1 MAANLCILQAG
12 VCVFSGARIF
22 HCNKHRCHS
31 NTDEVPSYFL
41 ALAGS
46 FRVYY
51 SLLEVRKAEEG
62 GSCVN

>member
-1 MAANLCILQAG
+1 MAAGLCILQEG
-12 VCVFSGARIF
+12 FFSFSGASIF
-22 HCNKHRCHS
+22 RGNKHRCHS

-46 FRVYY
+46 IRV
-51 SLLEVRKAEEG
+51 SNTLLDVMTTEKG